1 MIIALFAVYPDLIL
15 ENTTLMA
22 LPLYGYCNVIT
33 ILFFLV
39 PILVAIFQCQEPKI
53 NL

>member
-22 LPLYGYCNVIT
+22 LPLYGYCNVRYYYSIYFGT
-33 ILFFLV
+33 YSCCYF
-39 PILVAIFQCQEPKI
+39 PMPRA
-53 NL
+53 